1 MMEKSQQ
8 REKIL
13 SHPKQLSPNQRRAV
27 LSDRRHIRIIAGAG
41 AGKTETLTRRIVY
54 QLIYEEID
62 PAAIVAF
69 TFTDKAAQGMK
80 SRIYDRLKDMGRND
94 LRARIGDL
102 YVGTIHGYCY
112 RLLTDY
118 FNYGNHDSFDE
129 NQERAFLS
137 IIGKDLGLADSGNY
151 IRNCKNFI
159 ETVKVVEGEL
169 ISEETL
175 QESSPVFLEKL
186 NMYKSKLAENRR
198 LTFDR
203 MVSLAVENLEE
214 KPDTLKHIKYLLV
227 DEYQDI
233 NRAQEKL
240 IQLIGRNAGIF
251 IVGDPRQTIY
261 KWRGSDE
268 TCFEDFA
275 EIYPDAETIYLT
287 ENRRSGRDII
297 NLANSFADG
306 FETVQYDH
314 IEPTRTDNGIVAH
327 FIASS
332 DAKEAGWIA
341 TQIESYVQRGLCEY
355 SDIGILLR
363 SVSTSAPPFID
374 VFRDR
379 GIPLIIGGGV
389 GLFRKDEARA
399 VGMLFSWLFEKSLWR
414 LDPRRADPVIDG
426 KDMLPFAI
434 RAWEAA
440 VPYSLPKDLGE
451 KLKTWKNETLSG
463 KFKHFTEAYQVLLN
477 ILGYLAL
484 DPEDPNQA
492 VIMANLGR
500 FNTILTDY
508 ETAAMLGG
516 NDRDWIR
523 DTAGLFEYIT
533 GHANGT
539 YSELIGED
547 LQGINAVQITTI
559 HQAKGLEWPI
569 VFMPALMSNRFPSKN
584 TGKQKRV
591 MINRDLFDA
600 ARYEGSIEDERRL
613 FYVAATRTKDV
624 LVFTSFNGAKK
635 DVFESSFVSD
645 LPLGSYLDLSGND
658 LLPAY
663 KISNGADPDDIQT
676 FSAGD
681 IIAYKTCPYAYR
693 LNHIWGYRPGFS
705 EYLGYGKTLHF
716 CLRLAS
722 DMIKKQGCSPINAI
736 ETALDDHFF
745 LPFIVSDRSQEI
757 QQAARNKLI
766 QFVRERAEDMKQIK
780 EVEARVEFPLQN
792 ATVTGRIDVLLHDG
806 NCIEIRDY
814 KTSKDSTTHD
824 DSAIQ
829 VQMYALGMSMTGET
843 VSKGSVAYLD
853 DASLR
858 EVGVSGS
865 HLASAKEAVE
875 RHISG
880 IITKDF
886 RPQPGLHCKSCNYG
900 AICKWKKMDKE
911 GLP

>member
-1 MMEKSQQ
+1 MEKNQLKERVLSQP
-8 REKIL
+8 KPL
-13 SHPKQLSPNQRRAV
+13 SSNQRRAV
-27 LSDRRHIRIIAGAG
+27 LSGRRHIRIIAGAG

-54 QLIYEEID
+54 HLIYEEID
-62 PAAIVAF
+62 PTAIVAF

-80 SRIYDRLKDMGRND
+80 SRIYDRLKDMGRDD

-118 FNYGNHDSFDE
+118 FGYGNYDTFDE

-137 IIGKDLGLADSGNY
+137 IVGKELGLADSGNY
-151 IRNCKNFI
+151 IRNCKNFL
-159 ETVKVVEGEL
+159 ETVKVVEGER
-169 ISEETL
+169 ISEQTL
-175 QESSPVFLEKL
+175 RESSPDFLEKFTRY
-186 NMYKSKLAENRR
+186 NSKLAENKR

-203 MVSLAVENLEE
+203 MVSLAVEHLEDN
-214 KPDTLKHIKYLLV
+214 PQALKHLKYLLV

-233 NRAQEKL
+233 NRAQERL

-268 TCFEDFA
+268 TCFENFA

-287 ENRRSGRDII
+287 ENRRSGREII
-297 NLANSFADG
+297 NLANSFSDS
-306 FETVQYDH
+306 FETIRYDH
-314 IEPTRTDNGIVAH
+314 IEPTRTDSGIVAH
-327 FIASS
+327 MAAKSDMSEARWIAS
-332 DAKEAGWIA
+332 
-341 TQIESYVQRGLCEY
+341 QIERYIQKGLCEY

-379 GIPLIIGGGV
+379 CIPLIIGGGV

-399 VGMLFSWLFEKSLWR
+399 VGMLFSWLFERSYWR
-414 LDPRRADPVIDG
+414 LDPRRADSVIDG
-426 KDMLPFAI
+426 EDMLRSAI
-434 RAWEAA
+434 NAWGRA
-440 VPYSLPKDLGE
+440 VPYPLPEDIVDR
-451 KLKTWKNETLSG
+451 LKAWKNMVLSG
-463 KFKHFTEAYQVLLN
+463 TFKHFTEAYQELLN

-484 DPEDPNQA
+484 DPEDPTQT

-516 NDRDWIR
+516 NERDWTR
-523 DTAGLFEYIT
+523 DCAGLFEYIT

-539 YSELIGED
+539 YDENISEELR
-547 LQGINAVQITTI
+547 GINAVQIITI

-584 TGKQKRV
+584 TGKQKKV
-591 MINRDLFDA
+591 MIGRELFEA

-613 FYVAATRTKDV
+613 FYVAATRAKDV
-624 LVFTSFNGAKK
+624 LVFSSFNGASG
-635 DVFESSFVSD
+635 DVSESSFVSD
-645 LPLGSYLDLSGND
+645 LPRGSYLNLSEND
-658 LLPAY
+658 LLPEY
-663 KISNGADPDDIQT
+663 KITNGEDPEDIQT
-676 FSAGD
+676 FSAEE

-722 DMIKKQGCSPINAI
+722 DIMKSQGCGPVNAI

-745 LPFIVSDRSQEI
+745 LPFIGSGRSKEI
-757 QQAARNKLI
+757 QEAARNKLV
-766 QFVRERAEDMKQIK
+766 QFVTERAEDMKQIK
-780 EVEARVEFPLQN
+780 EVEARVEFPLQK

-806 NCIEIRDY
+806 NRIEIRDY

-824 DSAIQ
+824 DSAMQ
-829 VQMYALGMSMTGET
+829 VRMYALGMRMTGEA
-843 VSKGSVAYLD
+843 VSRGSVAYLD

-858 EVGVSGS
+858 EVDVTDR

-886 RPQPGLHCKSCNYG
+886 TPRPGQHCLSCDYG
-900 AICKWKKMDKE
+900 AICRWK
-911 GLP
+911 GC

>member
-1 MMEKSQQ
+1 MEKGQQ

-13 SHPKQLSPNQRRAV
+13 SHPKPLSPNQRRAV
-27 LSDRRHIRIIAGAG
+27 LSDRQHIRIIAGAG

-54 QLIYEEID
+54 RLIYEEID

-80 SRIYDRLKDMGRND
+80 SRIYDRLKDMGRDD

-118 FNYGNHDSFDE
+118 FNYGNYDTFDE

-137 IIGKDLGLADSGNY
+137 IVGKDLGLADSGNY

-159 ETVKVVEGEL
+159 ETVKVVEGER
-169 ISEETL
+169 ISDQTL
-175 QESSPVFLEKL
+175 QESSPNFLEKL
-186 NMYKSKLAENRR
+186 TRYHSKLAENRR

-203 MVSLAVENLEE
+203 MVSLAVEHLEAN
-214 KPDTLKHIKYLLV
+214 PQALKHIRYLLV

-233 NRAQEKL
+233 NRAQERL

-287 ENRRSGRDII
+287 ENRRSGKDII
-297 NLANSFADG
+297 GLANSFSDS
-306 FETVQYDH
+306 FETIQYDH
-314 IEPTRTDNGIVAH
+314 IEPTRSDSGIVAH
-327 FIASS
+327 MVAKS
-332 DAKEAGWIA
+332 DTGEARWIA
-341 TQIESYVQRGLCEY
+341 GQIESYIQKGLCEY

-399 VGMLFSWLFEKSLWR
+399 VGMLFSWLFERSRWR

-434 RAWEAA
+434 NAWRAA
-440 VPYSLPKDLGE
+440 VPYPLPEDIVDR
-451 KLKTWKNETLSG
+451 LKAWKGMVLSG
-463 KFKHFTEAYQVLLN
+463 KFEHFTEAYQGLLN
-477 ILGYLAL
+477 ILGYLSL

-516 NDRDWIR
+516 NDRDWSR

-539 YSELIGED
+539 YNENISED
-547 LQGINAVQITTI
+547 LRGINAVQITTI

-584 TGKQKRV
+584 TGKQKKV
-591 MINRDLFDA
+591 MIGRDLFDA

-613 FYVAATRTKDV
+613 FYVAATRAKDV
-624 LVFTSFNGAKK
+624 LVFSSFNGTKK

-645 LPLGSYLDLSGND
+645 LPRGSYLDLSEND

-663 KISNGADPDDIQT
+663 KITKGGDPEDIQT
-676 FSAGD
+676 FSAGE

-693 LNHIWGYRPGFS
+693 LNRVWGYRPGFS

-722 DMIKKQGCSPINAI
+722 DMMKSQGCSPVNAI
-736 ETALDDHFF
+736 ENALDDHFF
-745 LPFIVSDRSQEI
+745 LPFIVSGRSGEI
-757 QQAARNKLI
+757 QEVARNKLVR
-766 QFVRERAEDMKQIK
+766 FVTERAEDMRQIK
-780 EVEARVEFPLQN
+780 EVEARVEFPLQK

-806 NCIEIRDY
+806 KCIEIRDY

-829 VQMYALGMSMTGET
+829 VQMYALGMSMTGEA
-843 VSKGSVAYLD
+843 VSRGSVAYLD

-858 EVGVSGS
+858 VVGVSDS
-865 HLASAKEAVE
+865 HLACAKDAVE
-875 RHISG
+875 RHITG
-880 IITKDF
+880 IATKDF
-886 RPQPGLHCKSCNYG
+886 TPQPGQHCQRCDYG
-900 AICKWKKMDKE
+900 AICRWK
-911 GLP
+911 GC

>member
-1 MMEKSQQ
+1 MDKEQQ
-8 REKIL
+8 KERIL
-13 SHPKQLSPNQRRAV
+13 SHPKPLSPNQRQAV
-27 LSDRRHIRIIAGAG
+27 LSDKRHIRIIAGAG
-41 AGKTETLTRRIVY
+41 AGKTETLTRRIIY
-54 QLIYEEID
+54 HLIYEEID

-80 SRIYDRLKDMGRND
+80 SRIYDRLKDMGRDD

-137 IIGKDLGLADSGNY
+137 IVGKDLGLADSGNY
-151 IRNCKNFI
+151 IRNCKNFL

-169 ISEETL
+169 IPDETI
-175 QESSPVFLEKL
+175 QENSPGFLEKL
-186 NMYKSKLAENRR
+186 NFYKSKLAENKR
-198 LTFDR
+198 LTYDR
-203 MVSLAVENLEE
+203 MVSLAVENLEK
-214 KPDTLKHIKYLLV
+214 KPDTLRHIRYLLV
-227 DEYQDI
+227 DEFQDI

-240 IQLIGRNAGIF
+240 IQLIGRNASIF

-275 EIYPDAETIYLT
+275 EVYPGAETIYLT

-297 NLANSFADG
+297 DLANTFSDS
-306 FETVQYDH
+306 FETIQYDH
-314 IEPTRTDNGIVAH
+314 IEPTRDDSGIVARLV
-327 FIASS
+327 ASS
-332 DAKEAGWIA
+332 DRREAEWIA
-341 TQIESYVQRGLCEY
+341 AQVENYIRQGLCEY

-379 GIPLIIGGGV
+379 GIPFIIGGGV

-399 VGMLFSWLFEKSLWR
+399 VGMLFSWLFEKSRWR

-426 KDMLPFAI
+426 RDLLPYAI
-434 RAWEAA
+434 KAWKAA
-440 VPYSLPKDLGE
+440 VPYSLPEGIGE
-451 KLKTWKNETLSG
+451 RLKAWKSTVLAGE
-463 KFKHFTEAYQVLLN
+463 FEHFTEAYQNLLN
-477 ILGYLAL
+477 LLGYLAL

-516 NDRDWIR
+516 NDRDWAR

-539 YSELIGED
+539 YGEQIGED

-584 TGKQKRV
+584 AGKQKKV
-591 MINRDLFDA
+591 MIGRDLFDA

-613 FYVAATRTKDV
+613 FYVAATRAKDV
-624 LVFTSFNGAKK
+624 LVFSSFNGQR
-635 DVFESSFVSD
+635 DITESSFVSD
-645 LPLGSYLDLSGND
+645 LPRGSYLDISEND

-663 KISNGADPDDIQT
+663 TITKGGDPEDIQT
-676 FSAGD
+676 FSAGQ

-693 LNHIWGYRPGFS
+693 LNHVWGYRPGFS

-722 DMIKKQGCSPINAI
+722 DMIKKKGCSPVNAI
-736 ETALDDHFF
+736 EAALDDHFF
-745 LPFIVSDRSQEI
+745 LPFIVSDRSERIQE
-757 QQAARNKLI
+757 AARNKLV
-766 QFVRERAEDMKQIK
+766 QFVREREEDMKQIK
-780 EVEARVEFPLQN
+780 EVEARVEFPLQK

-806 NCIEIRDY
+806 NCFEIRDY

-843 VSKGSVAYLD
+843 ISKGSVAYLD

-858 EVGVSGS
+858 EVGVTER
-865 HLASAKEAVE
+865 HLVSAKEAVE
-875 RHISG
+875 KHISG
-880 IITKDF
+880 IVTKDF
-886 RPQPGLHCKSCNYG
+886 RPQPGQHCLSCNYG
-900 AICKWKKMDKE
+900 AICRWRGAE
-911 GLP
+911 TI

>member
-1 MMEKSQQ
+1 MEKSQQ

-13 SHPKQLSPNQRRAV
+13 THPKPLSPDQRSAV
-27 LSDRRHIRIIAGAG
+27 LSSNQHIRIIAGAG

-54 QLIYEEID
+54 HLIYEEID
-62 PAAIVAF
+62 PASIVAF

-80 SRIYDRLKDMGRND
+80 SRIYDRLKDLGRDD

-112 RLLTDY
+112 RILTDC
-118 FNYGNHDSFDE
+118 FNYGNHDVFDE

-137 IIGKDLGLADSGNY
+137 IVGKELGLANTGNY
-151 IRNCKNFI
+151 IRNCKNFLG
-159 ETVKVVEGEL
+159 TVNVVEGEL
-169 ISEETL
+169 ISNDILRENY
-175 QESSPVFLEKL
+175 PDFLEML
-186 NMYKSKLAENRR
+186 DMYKTKLKMNKR
-198 LTFDR
+198 LTFDL
-203 MVSLAVENLEE
+203 MVSLAIEHLEE
-214 KPDTLKHIKYLLV
+214 KPDAVKHIKYLLV

-233 NRAQEKL
+233 NRAQERL

-268 TCFEDFA
+268 TCFEEFA

-287 ENRRSGRDII
+287 ENRRSGKDII
-297 NLANSFADG
+297 DLANSFSDS
-306 FETVQYDH
+306 FETIQYDH
-314 IEPTRTDNGIVAH
+314 IKPTRTDSGIVVH
-327 FIASS
+327 LIAST
-332 DAKEAGWIA
+332 DIKEAEWVA
-341 TQIESYVQRGLCEY
+341 TQIETYIRRGLCEY
-355 SDIGILLR
+355 SDIGVLLR

-399 VGMLFSWLFEKSLWR
+399 VGMLFSWLYEKSYWR
-414 LDPRRADPVIDG
+414 LDPRRIESVVDG
-426 KDMLPFAI
+426 DDMLSIAI
-434 RAWEAA
+434 HAWEAA
-440 VPYSLPKDLGE
+440 VPYSLPKDIGD
-451 KLKTWKNETLSG
+451 KLIKWKKETLSG
-463 KFKHFTEAYQVLLN
+463 KFNHFTEAYQELLN
-477 ILGYLAL
+477 ILGYLSL
-484 DPEDPNQA
+484 NPEEPNQA

-516 NDRDWIR
+516 NERDWTR
-523 DTAGLFEYIT
+523 DTEGLFGYIT

-539 YSELIGED
+539 YSEQIGED
-547 LQGINAVQITTI
+547 LRGINAVQLTTI

-584 TGKQKRV
+584 TGKKKKV
-591 MINRDLFDA
+591 MIGREIFDA
-600 ARYEGSIEDERRL
+600 ERYEGTVEDERRL
-613 FYVAATRTKDV
+613 FYVAATRAKDV
-624 LVFTSFNGAKK
+624 LVLSSFVGAKK

-645 LPLGSYLDLSGND
+645 LPGGSYIDLSERD
-658 LLPAY
+658 LLPEY
-663 KISNGADPDDIQT
+663 NISKGADPEDIQT
-676 FSAGD
+676 FSTEE

-693 LNHIWGYRPGFS
+693 LNHIWGYEPGFS

-722 DMIKKQGCSPINAI
+722 DMMKNQGYSPIDAI
-736 ETALDDHFF
+736 KTALDDHFF
-745 LPFIVSDRSQEI
+745 LPFIVSDRSEMI
-757 QQAARNKLI
+757 RQAARNKLI
-766 QFVRERAEDMKQIK
+766 RFVIERADDMNQIK
-780 EVEARVEFPLQN
+780 EVEARVEFPLQR
-792 ATVTGRIDVLLHDG
+792 ATVTGRVDVLIHDG

-814 KTSKDSTTHD
+814 KTSKDSITHD
-824 DSAIQ
+824 DSSIQ
-829 VQMYALGMSMTGET
+829 VQMYALGLSMTGEA

-858 EVGVSGS
+858 AVGVSDA
-865 HLASAKEAVE
+865 HLTKAKEAAE
-875 RHISG
+875 KHIAG

-886 RPQPGLHCKSCNYG
+886 TPCPGQHCRNCDFR
-900 AICKWKKMDKE
+900 AICKWKA
-911 GLP
+911 G